1 MTQSPSP
8 QHPNDLVLTRLLAA
22 PADKLFRCWTDT
34 ALLKQWF
41 VPSPWTIARAE
52 VDLRPGGGSLIVMRD
67 PDGKEY
73 PNAGVYLEVIPNRR
87 IVFTDAYTAGWVPSA
102 KPFFTAIVTFEPEG
116 TQTRLHRHRAPL
128 DRGGAPAARGHGLSH
143 RLGHLRRPA
152 GSASCHAVAP
162 HQGDCH
168 ALR

>member
-52 VDLRPGGGSLIVMRD
+52 VDLRPGGGSVIVMRD

-73 PNAGVYLEVIPNRR
+73 PNAGVYLEVVPNRR

-116 TQTRLHRHRAPL
+116 TQTRYTAIARHWTEEARQQHEAMGFHTGWGICADQL
-128 DRGGAPAARGHGLSH
+128 EALAATL
-143 RLGHLRRPA
+143 
-152 GSASCHAVAP
+152 
-162 HQGDCH
+162 
-168 ALR
+168 